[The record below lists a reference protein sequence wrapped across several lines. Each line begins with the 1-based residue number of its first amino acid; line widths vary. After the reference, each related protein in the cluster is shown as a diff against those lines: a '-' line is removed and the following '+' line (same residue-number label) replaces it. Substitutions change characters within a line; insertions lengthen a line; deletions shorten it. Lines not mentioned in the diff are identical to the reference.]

1 MREDYEKDIE
11 DRKRVEKSDVKR
23 EAKLV
28 ALGSRIAF
36 EKVVKDKKKKDWVN
50 PNW

>member
-1 MREDYEKDIE
+1 MREDYENDIE
-11 DRKRVEKSDVKR
+11 DCKKIEHSDVKR

-36 EKVVKDKKKKDWVN
+36 EKVIKDKKKKEWVN